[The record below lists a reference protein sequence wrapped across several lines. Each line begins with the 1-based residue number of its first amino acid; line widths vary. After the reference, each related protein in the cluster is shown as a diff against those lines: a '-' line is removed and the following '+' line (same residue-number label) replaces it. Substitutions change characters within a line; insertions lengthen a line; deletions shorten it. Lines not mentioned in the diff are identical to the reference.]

1 MTARL
6 QALVAS
12 LVALVLILTAAL
24 FWSLNRPQLAETP
37 PPPPI
42 SSSVAPT
49 FNPSA
54 GDAGGGE
61 QPHDDGAHDREADQA
76 AWQPVVEHFARNF
89 TKTAGGSRKWR
100 GRLTGDRTPPYV
112 TDAVAKQ
119 LLTVDVRNVP
129 KGRYSRFEIVRTSA
143 YDISVKVNYREGWSM
158 VLHLI
163 TDGTDWQVYSYDRW
177 QQ

>member
-1 MTARL
+1 MPTRYKAL
-6 QALVAS
+6 LVGLSALVVILA
-12 LVALVLILTAAL
+12 VALI
-24 FWSLNRPQLAETP
+24 WSLTRPSQPAATP
-37 PPPPI
+37 PPAN
-42 SSSVAPT
+42 SSSAEPT

-61 QPHDDGAHDREADQA
+61 QPHDDGAHDPEVDRE

-89 TKTAGGSRKWR
+89 TNTAGGDQKWR
-100 GRLTGDRTPPYV
+100 KRLAGGRTPPYV

-119 LLTVDVRNVP
+119 LVTVDVRNVP
-129 KGRYSRFEIVRTSA
+129 QGSYDAYQVVRTSA
-143 YDISVKVNYREGWSM
+143 YDISVKVNYKQGWSM

-163 TDGTDWQVYSYDRW
+163 TDGTDWQVYGYDRG

>member
-1 MTARL
+1 MTARY

-12 LVALVLILTAAL
+12 LIALVLILAAAL
-24 FWSLNRPQLAETP
+24 FWSLNRPQPAATAP
-37 PPPPI
+37 PV
-42 SSSVAPT
+42 SSSPDPT

-54 GDAGGGE
+54 GDASGGE
-61 QPHDDGAHDREADQA
+61 QPHDDSAHDREADQE

-89 TKTAGGSRKWR
+89 TKTAGGGQKWR
-100 GRLTGDRTPPYV
+100 KRLTGDQTPPYV

-119 LLTVDVRNVP
+119 LLTIDIRNVP
-129 KGRYSRFEIVRTSA
+129 KGRYQGYEIVRTSA
-143 YDISVKVNYREGWSM
+143 YDISVKINYREGWSM

-177 QQ
+177 PQ